1 MCWKSAESARTAG
14 TRYSSLEEEG
24 RLAGCWLPVWKQ
36 WLCACC
42 CWALLGS
49 GCAPLLL
56 TQPKTETGKSPLKSA
71 SATADAVTL
80 EVLFARFPLGQA
92 DMNGT
97 LWNDIDEQ
105 HLDIDLRRRLAA
117 NGIRAGLIGT
127 NIPEPIA
134 RLIHYTAEALPDE
147 PNEKVPLDK
156 EPIVRRRLIQV
167 RDGGQSEI
175 LATGQLPELPLLV
188 KEGDALGGKTFRDAQ
203 GLFMLYSH
211 TLAAGG
217 LQLDLTP
224 EIRHGDTRQQW
235 NGADG
240 VFKLEMARDKQVYES
255 LRTSAVLT
263 PGQMLVV
270 SCLPDRPGSLGY
282 QFFTDE
288 TTGSRQQKVLLI
300 RVAQLPPEALYIE
313 E

>member
-1 MCWKSAESARTAG
+1 M
-14 TRYSSLEEEG
+14 
-24 RLAGCWLPVWKQ
+24 RL
-36 WLCACC
+36 LCASLCL
-42 CWALLGS
+42 ALVGS

-56 TQPKTETGKSPLKSA
+56 KKPHATTGHSPLKP
-71 SATADAVTL
+71 ATATIDAVTI

-105 HLDIDLRRRLAA
+105 HLDTDLRRRLSA

-127 NIPEPIA
+127 NIPAPIA
-134 RLIHYTAEALPDE
+134 RLIHYTGEPLAEK
-147 PNEKVPLDK
+147 PNEGVPLDN
-156 EPIVRRRLIQV
+156 EPILRRRLIQI

-175 LATGQLPELPLLV
+175 LTTGQLAELPLLV
-188 KEGDALGGKTFRDAQ
+188 REGGSLGGKTFRNAQ
-203 GLFMLYSH
+203 GLFVLHSH
-211 TLAAGG
+211 TLPEGG

-224 EIRHGDTRQQW
+224 EIQHGSAKQSW
-235 NGADG
+235 NGNDG
-240 VFKLEMARDKQVYES
+240 IFRLEMARDKEVYES
-255 LRTSAVLT
+255 LRTTAVLT

-282 QFFTDE
+282 RFFTDDS
-288 TTGSRQQKVLLI
+288 TGSLQQKVLLI
-300 RVAQLPPEALYIE
+300 RAVQLPPDALYLE

>member
-1 MCWKSAESARTAG
+1 M
-14 TRYSSLEEEG
+14 
-24 RLAGCWLPVWKQ
+24 
-36 WLCACC
+36 
-42 CWALLGS
+42 ALFGS

-56 TQPKTETGKSPLKSA
+56 TKPKTTAGRSPLKPA
-71 SATADAVTL
+71 TATADAVTI

-105 HLDIDLRRRLAA
+105 HLDTDLRRRLAA

-127 NIPEPIA
+127 NIPAPIA
-134 RLIHYTAEALPDE
+134 RLIHYTGERLPEEA
-147 PNEKVPLDK
+147 NEKIPLDK

-175 LATGQLPELPLLV
+175 LTTGQLPELPLLV
-188 KEGDALGGKTFRDAQ
+188 RAGDSLGGKTFRDAQ
-203 GLFMLYSH
+203 GLFMLRSH
-211 TLAAGG
+211 TLAEGG
-217 LQLDLTP
+217 LRLDLTP
-224 EIRHGDTRQQW
+224 EIRHGNARQSW

-240 VFKLEMARDKQVYES
+240 VFRLEMARDKEVYES
-255 LRTSAVLT
+255 LRTTAVLT

-282 QFFTDE
+282 RFFTDE
-288 TTGSRQQKVLLI
+288 TIGSLQQKVLLI
-300 RVAQLPPEALYIE
+300 RVAQLPPDALYLE